1 MSLSTAL
8 VEAWCTAVKEKQH
21 VGALKNLL
29 RAFRTACH
37 YGDGEMEDV
46 GSKFNI
52 TNSHVFNKIMLFVL
66 VEIDTVFKK
75 MLGLADMNEKKSG
88 SVEVQK
94 LSKWKKLEP
103 FLKTY
108 LGNALHILNQMTDN
122 QMIAFTVRR
131 LKASVIFLA
140 AFPILARKY
149 MKVRTTCSN

>member
-66 VEIDTVFKK
+66 VEIDTYLKK
-75 MLGLADMNEKKSG
+75 CLAW
-88 SVEVQK
+88 
-94 LSKWKKLEP
+94 L
-103 FLKTY
+103 
-108 LGNALHILNQMTDN
+108 I
-122 QMIAFTVRR
+122 
-131 LKASVIFLA
+131 
-140 AFPILARKY
+140 
-149 MKVRTTCSN
+149 